1 MPSMDIADWQ
11 KGLKARREQ
20 SKTHKLILRSLRLFP
35 KPTIAS

>member
-11 KGLKARREQ
+11 KGLKANFKSR
-20 SKTHKLILRSLRLFP
+20 KLILRSLRLFP